1 MRFDRPRPLTAAQ
14 QHALLRSNPTCEGE
28 GKVRGNVLTWR
39 FPVSPTPLSRQ
50 YAARIEYRQGK
61 SPSVYID
68 DPNLLAL
75 ADGRRLPHV
84 YEQSPPRLC
93 LYLPNSGE
101 WGAWMRLDQTIVP
114 WTALWLLY
122 FEAWLM
128 SGEWSGGGLHPTVRE
143 RPPSTR
149 RKSGRAVSAPTTEAP
164 QL

>member
-14 QHALLRSNPTCEGE
+14 QYALLRSNAACEGE

-39 FPVSPTPLSRQ
+39 FPVSPSLLSWQ
-50 YAARIEYRQGK
+50 YAARIEYHQGK
-61 SPSVYID
+61 SPSVYVD

-84 YEQSPPRLC
+84 YEHSPPRLC

-101 WGAWMRLDQTIVP
+101 WGAWMRLDQTFVP
-114 WTALWLLY
+114 WTALWLFY

-128 SGEWSGGGLHPTVRE
+128 SGQWSGGGMHPRVRE
-143 RPPSTR
+143 RPHSR
-149 RKSGRAVSAPTTEAP
+149 RRNSGPAVVIPAAEAP
-164 QL
+164 